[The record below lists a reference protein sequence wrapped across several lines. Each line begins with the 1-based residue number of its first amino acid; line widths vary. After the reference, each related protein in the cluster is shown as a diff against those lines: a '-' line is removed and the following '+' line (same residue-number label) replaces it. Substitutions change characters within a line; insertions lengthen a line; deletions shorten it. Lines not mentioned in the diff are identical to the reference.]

1 MKKTVLFL
9 ALSSLFCPFALKSSP
24 ETSFTS
30 VKLPK
35 VLNVT
40 KKEAPEKMTLSIYN
54 WEDYIAEDPDVIEE
68 FKAYV
73 LEHDNVDLEINYQTF
88 DTNEVMLSQLET
100 GAQTFDLICP
110 SDYMIQRMMARG
122 LLRPFKKGEERLA
135 LYTHNNDLD
144 VWGETYEDYCSPYLL
159 DWFDK
164 ITGTLPDGSKHNL
177 NEYARGYM
185 WGTLGLVYN
194 PTYPELLSRG
204 LKEDEIKVQMNDWNA
219 LWDSSYNGT
228 FQIKDSMRDTY
239 SVALMKAYDEEF
251 KFLLNAY
258 KTGSFHGEP
267 YTEEQYSSDV
277 NTIFNNITHVEEFKA
292 LMEKIHGEEINI
304 TSDSIIESVQGY
316 LTELKD
322 NSFGLEVDSGKQ
334 DIVTGKSGIQIS
346 WSGDAVYSM
355 DLGDLEGGTTLY
367 YTVPE
372 TGGNIWFDGWVM
384 YDYPGLN
391 QEYAQKFVEFL
402 SRPDIASLNMDY
414 IGYTPFIAGS
424 DILNLVK
431 DWYDARNFAMYVY
444 IDEGSYDF
452 GYHDYLYDEDG
463 NKVYQDGSSSDGPKS
478 VTIDGETY
486 EADFGTIDMT
496 GSTLEKPGPNS
507 GYETWDEY
515 FAGEEWEVKQVSLDY
530 FFSGTTEESPI
541 IYTDELET
549 ITGIGLDGE
558 EKTITAGRQFYAQY
572 PEMSMLPT
580 LAVMED
586 YGDNNEYVLRMW
598 EAVKSDSLEPWVI
611 AVLVTELV
619 LIFGVAIGF
628 YTTKRISKDLR
639 KKRREEKNS

>member
-54 WEDYIAEDPDVIEE
+54 WEDYIAEDPDIIEE

-110 SDYMIQRMMARG
+110 SDYMIQRMMAHG

-164 ITGTLPDGSKHNL
+164 ITATLPDGSKHNL

-204 LKEDEIKVQMNDWNA
+204 LQEDEIKVQMNDWNA

-367 YTVPE
+367 YSVPE

-452 GYHDYLYDEDG
+452 GYHDYLYDDDG
-463 NKVYQDGSSSDGPKS
+463 NKVYQDGSGPKN
-478 VTIDGETY
+478 VTVDGETY

-507 GYETWDEY
+507 CYETWDEY

-580 LAVMED
+580 LA
-586 YGDNNEYVLRMW
+586 
-598 EAVKSDSLEPWVI
+598 
-611 AVLVTELV
+611 
-619 LIFGVAIGF
+619 
-628 YTTKRISKDLR
+628 
-639 KKRREEKNS
+639 RR